1 MEMTKG
7 QKKSRGSRGAVARSA
22 GSRFDRLPVTGTFV
36 VQREISG
43 SVLRGRLSF
52 SAGVKL
58 RGSDDREAIVISGDT
73 GRLGDAMERVAML
86 LPEVLKR
93 QRGKLSRERIERL
106 IEAIEPDDPMD
117 LIERLIDEDNATL
130 RLRFVEEVPCL
141 TSEKIHAMAG
151 HKGRNRG
158 QTASAW
164 KRNRRVFSVP
174 FRNRQLYPVFQFAD
188 GKPKPIIK
196 EILSVLPEGMSP
208 WQNAFWFVSGNGWLD
223 GVAPQDALDDGN
235 AVLEAARM
243 EAREVVG

>member
-1 MEMTKG
+1 MKMTKR
-7 QKKSRGSRGAVARSA
+7 KKVSRGSRGAAARSA
-22 GSRFDRLPVTGTFV
+22 GSRFDRLPATGTFV

-43 SVLRGRLSF
+43 SVLSGRLSF
-52 SAGVKL
+52 SAGAKL
-58 RGSDDREAIVISGDT
+58 HGFDDRDAIVISGDT
-73 GRLGDAMERVAML
+73 GRLGDAMERVVML

-93 QRGKLSRERIERL
+93 QREKLSQERIKKL

-117 LIERLIDEDNATL
+117 SIERSIDEDNATL

-164 KRNRRVFSVP
+164 KRSRRVFSVP
-174 FRNRQLYPVFQFAD
+174 FRNRQLYPAFQFAD

-196 EILSVLPEGMSP
+196 ETLSVLPEGMSP
-208 WQNAFWFVSGNGWLD
+208 WQTAFWFVSGNGWLD
-223 GVAPQDALDDGN
+223 GATPKDALDDGN

>member
-1 MEMTKG
+1 MKMTRR
-7 QKKSRGSRGAVARSA
+7 QKASRSSRGAAAKSS
-22 GSRFDRLPVTGTFV
+22 GSSSDRLPASGTFV

-43 SVLRGRLSF
+43 EVLRGRLSF
-52 SAGVKL
+52 SAGSKF
-58 RGSDDREAIVISGDT
+58 RGSYDREAIVISGDID
-73 GRLGDAMERVAML
+73 RLGDAMERVVML

-93 QRGKLSRERIERL
+93 RREKLSRERIEKL

-117 LIERLIDEDNATL
+117 PIERLIDEDNATL
-130 RLRFVEEVPCL
+130 RLRFAEEVPCL

-174 FRNRQLYPVFQFAD
+174 FRNRQLYPAFQFAD
-188 GKPKPIIK
+188 GKPRPIIK
-196 EILSVLPEGMSP
+196 EILSALPEGMSP
-208 WQNAFWFVSGNGWLD
+208 WQTAFWFVTGSGWLD
-223 GVAPQDALDDGN
+223 GVAPKDALDDGN

-243 EAREVVG
+243 EASEVVG